1 MCGPA
6 GRDCID
12 AESHKSFDCK
22 MACVGL
28 YADVGVSEK
37 HTRLEG
43 VPKQLTGMVEAYE
56 RHKKMFVK
64 NFVFNGSAQS
74 TTFGE

>member
-1 MCGPA
+1 
-6 GRDCID
+6 
-12 AESHKSFDCK
+12 

>member
-1 MCGPA
+1 
-6 GRDCID
+6 
-12 AESHKSFDCK
+12 

-43 VPKQLTGMVEAYE
+43 VPKQLTGLVEAYE

>member
-1 MCGPA
+1 
-6 GRDCID
+6 
-12 AESHKSFDCK
+12 

-43 VPKQLTGMVEAYE
+43 DSKQLMGLVEAYE
-56 RHKKMFVK
+56 RHKKKFVK
-64 NFVFNGSAQS
+64 NFVFNESAKS

>member
-1 MCGPA
+1 MCSPA

-12 AESHKSFDCK
+12 RESHKSFDCK

-43 VPKQLTGMVEAYE
+43 DSKQLMGLVEAYE
-56 RHKKMFVK
+56 RHKKKFVK
-64 NFVFNGSAQS
+64 NFVFNESAKS